1 MAIISDTAKKLEE
14 LEKSL
19 NELKNPVAQL
29 GKTLDAVVSM
39 ADFVGS
45 IARPF
50 TQVQDAAAELAKSVG
65 LSSKSILS
73 TAIRTVEMNSKM
85 QHSMSYNIS
94 NTEMLRMQSTMM
106 SKLQR
111 NVSIDQVQRDR
122 NGEII
127 PIEDSTLENLIAA
140 SKVFGEESV
149 GNIVAGFDKL
159 GISMKSAAKA
169 TGKLYKEAESY
180 GINLQKY
187 TQNFTSNLD
196 MAQRYNFRN
205 GVNGLKEMARK
216 ATEIRQDMKQVASF
230 ADKVGSVTGAVEA
243 AANLQVLG
251 GSFAA
256 LSNPLAM
263 LNESLT
269 DMNGLQDRFNQMTAG
284 AASYNSVTHQIEMDP
299 VTRMRMKRA
308 AEAMGVDYGNL
319 LDQSF
324 AQARKGEIERQINT
338 NGIGGIDEKLKTLL
352 SNVGEIDSETG
363 VAGAT
368 IGGEFRSIAE
378 IAGHPELQQQ
388 LIEETQSE
396 SEDIKAIAKAVMTI
410 EDKMKGYRSQAENE
424 AARNVL
430 RPGISGQSAY
440 EIASRILNEK
450 FTPDVLTAANN
461 LDAFSKNIE
470 SFNALL
476 FGQAVPAGVKAIDA
490 TLHSKTPAEAKSA
503 VEKELLGALGDSDLA
518 KEISSLFGS
527 IAAIVQKTAA
537 KVDEYTTSTA
547 GTSSLPGKYGID
559 TATITGKRSN
569 YVEIEPASSGGAA
582 TGTSINSVTQ
592 PTQYINTAGNNG
604 TTFVSNQSSIPST
617 QVVPSS
623 TQGQQTQGV
632 GQNTG
637 QKQEVT
643 WTINLGGNLKMDV
656 NGDDKKS
663 SSVDLIKMLENDQ
676 GFKMDL
682 AKLIEETIMK
692 LNAAGMSKNQ
702 I

>member
-1 MAIISDTAKKLEE
+1 MAIISDSAKKIEE

-19 NELKNPVAQL
+19 NELKNPVTQL
-29 GKTLDAVVSM
+29 GKTLEAVVSM
-39 ADFVGS
+39 ADFVGN

-50 TQVQDAAAELAKSVG
+50 TQVQDAAVELAKSVG

-94 NTEMLRMQSTMM
+94 NTEMLKMQGAMM

-122 NGEII
+122 NGEIVAT
-127 PIEDSTLENLIAA
+127 EDSTLENLIAA
-140 SKVFGEESV
+140 SKVFGEENV

-169 TGKLYKEAESY
+169 TGKLYQEAESY

-196 MAQRYNFRN
+196 MAQKYNFRN

-378 IAGHPELQQQ
+378 IANDKDLQDQ
-388 LIEETQSE
+388 LLAETQSE
-396 SEDIKAIAKAVMTI
+396 SEDIKVIAKNVMTI
-410 EDKMKGYRSQAENE
+410 SDKMKGYRSQAENE
-424 AARNVL
+424 SAINAL
-430 RPGISGQSAY
+430 RPGISGRSAY
-440 EIASRILNEK
+440 EIASTILNEK

-476 FGQAVPAGVKAIDA
+476 AGQAVPAGVKAIDA

-503 VEKELLGALGDSDLA
+503 VEKELLGVLGDSDLA
-518 KEISSLFGS
+518 KEISSLFGN

-592 PTQYINTAGNNG
+592 PTPYINTTGNNG